1 MIIKKYCPPVDLN
14 RAFTRR
20 MHCISETRPRILPG
34 SFIPALKYIRRRD
47 HKAPLVVYK
56 AIISASARK
65 QMKTKGKRIRMGIAI
80 CLPAGVVVVAQL
92 DPGA

>member
-1 MIIKKYCPPVDLN
+1 MHRISV
-14 RAFTRR
+14 TRL
-20 MHCISETRPRILPG
+20 RILPD
-34 SFIPALKYIRRRD
+34 SYISDRHIRSRG

-65 QMKTKGKRIRMGIAI
+65 QMKTIGKEIRMGPDLFA
-80 CLPAGVVVVAQL
+80 CGVVVVAQL